1 MNLIIVALLA
11 VIAIV
16 VAPWLFAFVVVLV
29 GAYGAIVI
37 AVAALV
43 VVGAVVYSVW
53 QANARARAAKAVAPV
68 QRPQAD
74 FSATLAELAVRDKAS
89 KIRAEAKLAE
99 DERLKIEREQSI
111 KRRSIPCPHCN
122 AMILK
127 GSMYCASCGKA
138 PVSGQAAAG
147 R

>member
-16 VAPWLFAFVVVLV
+16 VAPWLFAFVVVLI
-29 GAYGAIVI
+29 GAYGAVVI
-37 AVAALV
+37 AVAAIV
-43 VVGAVVYSVW
+43 VVGAVIYSVW
-53 QANARARAAKAVAPV
+53 QANARARAAKAMAPV

-74 FSATLAELAVRDKAS
+74 FSATLAELAVKEKAARA
-89 KIRAEAKLAE
+89 RAEAKAVE
-99 DERLKIEREQSI
+99 AERLKIEREQSI

-122 AMILK
+122 ALILK

-138 PVSGQAAAG
+138 PVSGQASAG

>member
-11 VIAIV
+11 VITIV
-16 VAPWLFAFVVVLV
+16 VAPWLFAFVVVLI

-37 AVAALV
+37 AVAAIV
-43 VVGAVVYSVW
+43 VVGAVIYSVW
-53 QANARARAAKAVAPV
+53 QASARARAAKAMAPA

-74 FSATLAELAVRDKAS
+74 FSANLAELAVKEKAARA
-89 KIRAEAKLAE
+89 RAEAKAVE
-99 DERLKIEREQSI
+99 VERLKIEREQSI

-138 PVSGQAAAG
+138 PISGQASAG